1 MEKLTY
7 IISQAK
13 RFHFSKWDEAELS
26 KCIEMLSSLNRNE
39 LLSLYQSRWILG
51 ERKLR
56 IEIFKLLFSD
66 KIGKREDRIRQLD
79 TDKLIEELLDK
90 KGGNVSLARSE
101 LKHRYKENQKDDR
114 SKIKIA
120 FAQSSKNDLRW
131 IETQMRREIYEG

>member
-1 MEKLTY
+1 M
-7 IISQAK
+7 
-13 RFHFSKWDEAELS
+13 
-26 KCIEMLSSLNRNE
+26 
-39 LLSLYQSRWILG
+39 LG

-56 IEIFKLLFSD
+56 TEIFKLLFSD

>member
-26 KCIEMLSSLNRNE
+26 KCIEMLTSLNRHE
-39 LLSLYQSRWILG
+39 LLLLYQSRWVLS
-51 ERKLR
+51 EKKLR
-56 IEIFKLLFSD
+56 TEIFKVLFAD
-66 KIGKREDRIRQLD
+66 KIGKREDRIRQQD

-90 KGGNVSLARSE
+90 KGGNVSLARRE
-101 LKHRYKENQKDDR
+101 LKRRYENNLKDDR

-120 FAQSSKNDLRW
+120 FAKSSKNDFRW
-131 IETQMRREIYEG
+131 IETQMRKELYEG

>member
-51 ERKLR
+51 EGKLR
-56 IEIFKLLFSD
+56 TEIFKLLFSD

>member
-51 ERKLR
+51 EIKLR
-56 IEIFKLLFSD
+56 TEIFKLLFSD

>member
-13 RFHFSKWDEAELS
+13 RFHFTKWDEAELS
-26 KCIEMLSSLNRNE
+26 KCIEMLTSLNRNE

-56 IEIFKLLFSD
+56 TEIFKLLFSD